1 MRLHGLAAGVGALA
15 LTLLSAPT
23 SFLSAAQQ
31 APQAPQGQATFRA
44 ATNLVEVDVVVH
56 DSEGRFVAGLTAE
69 DLDVFEDGEL
79 QRVQQFYLV
88 AHEGGSVRAV
98 NTSTGAP
105 DLNDPRGRRVFV
117 FLFDEQHLATD
128 SLIRIKVGV
137 ERFIDSQFRAGDY
150 GGIFTAGS
158 MYNGR
163 ITADKIDLLAGLKSV
178 KPAFDNRDRLLQE
191 LRSFPPIPGESEALR
206 IDYGDQTLLDTLASG
221 LCEESPE
228 ECQLVGGVD
237 QVEFQLDQKARMYI
251 RQARVATA
259 NTIDQLNLVA
269 NRLATIPGR
278 KTVIFLSDG
287 FFIEENRS
295 DVQQIAA
302 VAARAGAAFY
312 SVYGRGSS
320 IVAGQLMPDALTPQR
335 GRSAAFDSVDDGP
348 SILTSGT
355 GGFVIR
361 SANDVSRALGLV
373 ARDTSTYYVM
383 GYEPTNSTMDGK
395 VRKIEVKA
403 KTGGIQV
410 RARKG
415 YVASPLPQM
424 QSIRSGG
431 GGR

>member
-23 SFLSAAQQ
+23 SFVISAQQ
-31 APQAPQGQATFRA
+31 APGSQATFRA

-69 DLDVFEDGEL
+69 DLEVFEDGQP
-79 QRVQQFYLV
+79 QRIQQFYLV

-98 NTSTGAP
+98 NTGTGAP
-105 DLNDPRGRRVFV
+105 DLNDPRGRRIFV

-128 SLIRIKVGV
+128 SLIRIKVGI
-137 ERFIDSQFRAGDY
+137 ERFVNAQFRAGDY

-158 MYNGR
+158 MYKGR
-163 ITADKIDLLAGLKSV
+163 ITADKIELLAGLKSV
-178 KPAFDNRDRLLQE
+178 TPAFDNRDRLLRE
-191 LRSFPPIPGESEALR
+191 LRDFPAIPGENDALR
-206 IDYGDQTLLDTLASG
+206 IDYGDQTLLDNLAAS
-221 LCEESPE
+221 LCEESPS
-228 ECQLVGGVD
+228 ECQIAGGVD
-237 QVEFQLDQKARMYI
+237 QVEFQLDQKARLYI

-259 NTIDQLNLVA
+259 NTIDQLRFVA

-295 DVQQIAA
+295 DVQQISAI
-302 VAARAGAAFY
+302 AARAGAAFY

-320 IVAGQLMPDALTPQR
+320 IVGGQVMADVLTPQR
-335 GRSAAFDSVDDGP
+335 GRSAIFDSVDDGP
-348 SILTSGT
+348 SILTAGT

-361 SANDVSRALGLV
+361 SSNDVSRALGLV

-383 GYEPTNSTMDGK
+383 GYEPTNATMDGK
-395 VRKIEVKA
+395 VRTIDVRA
-403 KTGGIQV
+403 KVNGLNV

-415 YVASPLPQM
+415 YVASPLPPM
-424 QSIRSGG
+424 QNIRSGG